1 MIGVTRS
8 AGTATAV
15 VAAVG
20 AAALWGTT
28 GTAQALGPEGTQ
40 PISVGA
46 LRIVVG
52 AVALALLAVAVRPG
66 APAPL
71 AAQRVRV
78 PQPVVLLL
86 GGLCVAAYQVC
97 FFEGVARAGVAVGT
111 VVALGTAPLATGL
124 LGLLLA
130 ERPSRRWGLAT
141 AGAVTGVVLLVTGS
155 AGTGGPI
162 DALGILA
169 AVGAGLSYAGYTVA
183 ARTLL
188 LRGVRGLVVMA
199 GLFVAGAILLLPA
212 LLSAD
217 LAWLRS
223 PAGWAMVLW
232 LGIGATG
239 VSYVLF
245 QHGLARLSASTVATL
260 SLAEPVTATLLGVLV
275 LRESLSLLTGVGIAV
290 VLLSLLLVAAP
301 ARRRGRRVGTV
312 SARPR
317 P

>member
-1 MIGVTRS
+1 MTRS
-8 AGTATAV
+8 TGTTTAV
-15 VAAVG
+15 VAAIG

-40 PISVGA
+40 PVVVGT
-46 LRIVVG
+46 LRIVAG
-52 AVALALLAVAVRPG
+52 ALALALLAVAIRPRSGRAHPTVR
-66 APAPL
+66 
-71 AAQRVRV
+71 AARV
-78 PQPVVLLL
+78 PQPVVVLL

-124 LGLLLA
+124 LGLLLS
-130 ERPSRRWGLAT
+130 ERPRPRWAVAT
-141 AGAVTGVVLLVTGS
+141 TGAVTGVVLLVAGS
-155 AGTGGPI
+155 AGGAERV
-162 DALGILA
+162 DALGIAA
-169 AVGAGLSYAGYTVA
+169 AVGAGVSYAGYTVA

-188 LRGVRGLVVMA
+188 LRGVRGLAVVA
-199 GLFVAGAILLLPA
+199 GLFVTGAVLLLPA
-212 LLSAD
+212 LFSAD
-217 LAWLRS
+217 LTWLRA
-223 PAGWAMVLW
+223 PAGWAVVLW

-275 LRESLSLLTGVGIAV
+275 LRETLSALSAAGIAV
-290 VLLSLLLVAAP
+290 ALLSLLLVAAP
-301 ARRRGRRVGTV
+301 AHRRGRRLGSRSVP
-312 SARPR
+312 SP